1 MTTVITDEWKFAMR
15 GIWKIKSSLDAKK
28 PCSCV
33 INLSVPT
40 CTYYDTAGFCQAL
53 CNLLPSL
60 CQWLCGTTRQW
71 VCKEH
76 KTHFIL
82 TLRIKFYLYRYAQ
95 TCFWEGLDLALHL
108 NGAMAAI
115 TGAPSRGRWRA
126 IWNSDSCA
134 RTAPRWA
141 LACNGHLPRPFLLQP
156 CPPLGWRYQC
166 WDAGEHTLRGN
177 ETSSDLTLRDSAP
190 TT

>member
-15 GIWKIKSSLDAKK
+15 GTWKIKSSLDAKK

-40 CTYYDTAGFCQAL
+40 CTYCDTAGFCQAL

-60 CQWLCGTTRQW
+60 CQWLCGTPRQW
-71 VCKEH
+71 VGKEH

-95 TCFWEGLDLALHL
+95 NLILRSRPPYSTISGQKSCITDQTLSLRLCLSLG
-108 NGAMAAI
+108 GAVNYWRLWLI
-115 TGAPSRGRWRA
+115 TATLFRK
-126 IWNSDSCA
+126 
-134 RTAPRWA
+134 
-141 LACNGHLPRPFLLQP
+141 
-156 CPPLGWRYQC
+156 
-166 WDAGEHTLRGN
+166 DAGLFDPN
-177 ETSSDLTLRDSAP
+177 RDHLIQVIAG
-190 TT
+190 